1 MIKSGYRPKYTV
13 VFKQKSEHQRDW
25 SKNGYHP
32 MPDGYWIAPEYGSYD
47 KADMEKKVKELKNAG
62 GEREFHYKII
72 KVWSNE

>member
-1 MIKSGYRPKYTV
+1 
-13 VFKQKSEHQRDW
+13 
-25 SKNGYHP
+25 